1 MQINRFPT
9 NRLAYETARKISAI
23 LEREQGKDI
32 LLLLAG
38 GSAFAVYDS
47 ILPQYLSDFVTIAMT
62 DDRFSRDL
70 NINNSHLLQATDFYN
85 ECINNDV
92 YYISSEVWNEEK
104 PEELATRFEYGLR
117 KWREEFPKGV
127 VVAAFGVG
135 EDGHTCGIIPEPV
148 ADKKTKKSEKSPT
161 LFRELFEN
169 PEKWVVGYTTP
180 YNQYHE
186 RITITL
192 PFIRKNVDYAVTFIS
207 GEKKRVALNKLLDE
221 KGNLPETPARILRE
235 LKNVEIFT
243 DIS

>member
-1 MQINRFPT
+1 MHINRFPT
-9 NRLAYETARKISAI
+9 DRLAYETAQKISAI
-23 LEREQGKDI
+23 LEREQDKDT

-47 ILPQYLSDFVTIAMT
+47 ILPQYLSDYVTIAMT

-117 KWREEFPKGV
+117 KWREEFPEGV
-127 VVAAFGVG
+127 VIAVFGVG
-135 EDGHTCGIIPEPV
+135 EDGHTCGIIPEKN
-148 ADKKTKKSEKSPT
+148 AT
-161 LFRELFEN
+161 LFGERFEN
-169 PEKWVVGYTTP
+169 PEKWVIGYTAP
-180 YNQYHE
+180 HNQYHE

-192 PFIRKNVDYAVTFIS
+192 PFIRKNVDYAVAFIS
-207 GEKKRVALNKLLDE
+207 GEKKRVALNKLLAE
-221 KGNLPETPARILRE
+221 QGNLTETPARILRE